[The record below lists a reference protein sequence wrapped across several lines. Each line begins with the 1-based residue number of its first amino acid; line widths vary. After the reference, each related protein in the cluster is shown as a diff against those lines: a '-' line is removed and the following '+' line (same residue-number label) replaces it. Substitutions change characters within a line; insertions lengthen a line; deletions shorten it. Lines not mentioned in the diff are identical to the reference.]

1 MTWGKV
7 SMTMATQ
14 KMAMDAKGGR
24 NSKCIQE
31 LKQGTPKV
39 LERRLKCWKKRRN
52 GIKEHAVNYGG
63 TYMKYSVKGR

>member
-1 MTWGKV
+1 MTWDIVFMAIAIQKV
-7 SMTMATQ
+7 V
-14 KMAMDAKGGR
+14 MDAKDGG

-52 GIKEHAVNYGG
+52 GIKELAVNYDGM
-63 TYMKYSVKGR
+63 YMKYLAKGR